1 MTDIGLINIVKNELD
16 LSLFGYRQMCH
27 VRPSFLLVEVYFTD
41 HTNLSQQ
48 S

>member
-1 MTDIGLINIVKNELD
+1 MTNIGLINIVKNELD

-48 S
+48 Y